1 MPLGQFLGELASAAP
16 APSGGGAAA
25 LTVALGA
32 SLCAMTAR
40 LSGRRLGS
48 TAAEAL
54 TAVASQISGQ
64 AASLI
69 QADAEAYARVIS
81 AKRSPA
87 GEDPGGREQAVAAAL
102 SGATD
107 VPMRIAELGA
117 EAARLAARLAADGNP
132 VLRGD
137 AIAAAAL
144 AAAGAQAAATLVRI
158 NLAGAGGDD
167 RPARASSL
175 LAGAL
180 RAAQQAHT
188 THP

>member
-25 LTVALGA
+25 LSVALGA

-40 LSGRRLGS
+40 LSERRLGS
-48 TAAEAL
+48 TAAAL
-54 TAVASQISGQ
+54 TTDANRICGQ

-69 QADAEAYARVIS
+69 QADAEAYALVIS

-87 GEDPGGREQAVAAAL
+87 GDDPGGRERAVAAAL

-107 VPMRIAELGA
+107 VPMQIAELGA
-117 EAARLAARLAADGNP
+117 RTAGLAARLAADGNP

-144 AAAGAQAAATLVRI
+144 AAAGAQAAVTLVSI
-158 NLAGAGGDD
+158 NLAGADNDD

-175 LAGAL
+175 LADAL
-180 RAAQQAHT
+180 HSAQQAQAT
-188 THP
+188 RA